1 MHPQCNSN
9 FMNKIGGRS
18 NTAHPPT
25 TQYLLSQQHDPHPQP
40 LSSQTNT
47 QPFSQAGQ
55 MFELC

>member
-9 FMNKIGGRS
+9 FMNKVGGRS

-40 LSSQTNT
+40 LSS
-47 QPFSQAGQ
+47 
-55 MFELC
+55 